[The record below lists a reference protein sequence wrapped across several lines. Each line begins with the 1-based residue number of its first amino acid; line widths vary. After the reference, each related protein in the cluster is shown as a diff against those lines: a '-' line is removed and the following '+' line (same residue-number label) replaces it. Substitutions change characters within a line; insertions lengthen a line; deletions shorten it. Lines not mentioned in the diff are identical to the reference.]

1 MPEPLKN
8 LFNDA
13 LILSLAGSVSA
24 VYAKFDAEGFQ
35 KSVFGGSWQQKELK
49 QRLIHI
55 SKKLHDY
62 LPGDYG
68 RNIDILKPASL
79 KFSGLEHMVFP
90 GYVELYGME
99 DFETSMSALEFF
111 TEKSSSEFAIRPFIK
126 ESPAKT
132 MKQME
137 DWAASGNQHVR
148 RLASEGCRPRLP
160 WAMALPHF
168 KKDPRAVLKILDKL
182 KNDESLYVRRSVAN
196 NLNDISKDNP
206 DVIIDIARQ
215 WMGNNRNI
223 DWVVKHACRSL
234 LRQGVPQV
242 MKIFGFEEP
251 GYISVSGFSVQE
263 TVAIGERLKF
273 GFTLHTNRQ
282 RLGKLRI
289 EYGIDFMKN
298 NGNQKRKIFKISES
312 ENMDQEKKISR
323 AHSFKLISTRKY
335 YPGAHGIAVIVNGHA
350 LLEGKFQLFDA
361 D

>member
-8 LFNDA
+8 LFNDV

-35 KSVFGGSWQQKELK
+35 KSVIDRSWQQKELK

-62 LPGDYG
+62 LPGDYR
-68 RNIDILKPASL
+68 RNIDILKLASL

-90 GYVELYGME
+90 GYVELFGME

-126 ESPAKT
+126 ESPEKT
-132 MKQME
+132 MQQME
-137 DWAASGNQHVR
+137 DWAASANHHVR

-206 DVIIDIARQ
+206 DDVIQIAKQ
-215 WMGNNRNI
+215 WLGDNPQT

-242 MKIFGFEEP
+242 MEIFGFEEP
-251 GYISVSGFSVQE
+251 GHISVSGFSVQE

-273 GFTLHTNRQ
+273 NFKLHTHRQ
-282 RLGKLRI
+282 KLGKLRV
-289 EYGIDFMKN
+289 EYAIDFMKN
-298 NGNQKRKIFKISES
+298 NGNQKRKVFKISES
-312 ENMDQEKKISR
+312 ENMDQEKTISR
-323 AHSFKLISTRKY
+323 SHSFKPISTRKY
-335 YPGAHGIAVIVNGHA
+335 YPGAHGISVVVNGHE
-350 LLEGKFQLFDA
+350 LIEYNFHLR
-361 D
+361 